1 MITAHDVSM
10 GFGGRVLFDHVNV
23 TFNDGERYGLT
34 GPNGAGKSTFM
45 GILAGGVEPT
55 SGNVS
60 VRGRL
65 GVLEQ
70 DHSSYADQRIL
81 DVVLSGHAA
90 LWAALHQKEQILAK
104 GDDLD
109 DEDGMLLGELEMT
122 IAEHDGY
129 TAEGEATALLV
140 GLDIPEH
147 LHCEKLEVLQGGDRV
162 RVLLAKAL
170 FGKPDSL
177 LLDEPTNSL
186 DIASIRWLESFL
198 MDYSGALVVIS
209 HDRHFLNSVCT
220 KIADVD
226 FESIIL
232 YTGDYDDM
240 VSAKAES
247 RGALELANA
256 ARQEKVEKL
265 QEFVRRFAAGTRAT
279 QVKSREKQV
288 QREKQAMVDLKRS
301 NIQRPF
307 IRFEQSRPSG
317 RSVLSVQ
324 NLCKRFDEFSI
335 CKGFNLSVMRGD
347 KIALVGPNGIGKTS
361 MLRMFNGEVKPDDG
375 AVEWGYETRVGYMPQ
390 EHSEL
395 IERSDQTA
403 HAWLWSFNSKID
415 EENLRA
421 LFGRLLFKKDDPLK
435 PTKVLSGGE
444 TVRLLLAKLMLE
456 EPNVLLLDEPTNHLD
471 LESIR
476 ALTEALSVYAGT
488 CIFVT
493 HDRHMV
499 DRVATRILE
508 MSVEGIRELSPSAFH
523 DGQFLT
529 KHGVYRQSGP
539 YDPTKSSGA
548 PLR

>member
-1 MITAHDVSM
+1 MITTQEISM
-10 GFGGRVLFDHVNV
+10 SFGGRVLFDHVNV

-45 GILAGGVEPT
+45 KILSHEVEPT
-55 SGNVS
+55 NGSVS

-70 DHSSYADQRIL
+70 DHSTYAHQRIL
-81 DVVLSGHAA
+81 DVVLSGHQT
-90 LWAALHQKEQILAK
+90 LWAALEKKAELLAK
-104 GDDLD
+104 GSDLD

-122 IAEHDGY
+122 IAEEDGY

-140 GLDIPEH
+140 GLGIPAH
-147 LHCEKLEVLQGGDRV
+147 LHEEKLEVLQGGDRV

-186 DIASIRWLESFL
+186 DISSIRWLESFL
-198 MDYSGALVVIS
+198 IEYSGALVVIS
-209 HDRHFLNSVCT
+209 HDRHFLNTVCT

-226 FESIIL
+226 YESIII
-232 YTGDYDDM
+232 YSGDYDDM
-240 VSAKAES
+240 VRAKAEARS
-247 RGALELANA
+247 GLELANS
-256 ARQEKVEKL
+256 ARQEKIEQL
-265 QEFVRRFAAGTRAT
+265 QEFVRRFGAGTRAS
-279 QVKSREKQV
+279 QVKSREKQA

-307 IRFEQSRPSG
+307 IRFDQARPSG

-324 NLCKRFDEFSI
+324 NLCKRFETISI

-361 MLRMFNGEVKPDDG
+361 MLRMFKGDLRPDDG
-375 AVEWGYETRVGYMPQ
+375 EVGWGFEARVEYMPQ
-390 EHSEL
+390 EHSEVL
-395 IERSDQTA
+395 QRSDQTA
-403 HAWLWSFNSKID
+403 HAWLWSFNGRAD
-415 EENLRA
+415 EESLRA
-421 LFGRLLFKKDDPLK
+421 LFGRLLFKKEEPLK

-444 TVRLLLAKLMLE
+444 TVRLLLAKLMLA

-476 ALTEALSVYAGT
+476 ALTEALSVYEGT

-493 HDRHMV
+493 HDRNMV
-499 DRVATRILE
+499 ERVATRILE

-523 DGQFLT
+523 DGQFLV
-529 KHGVYRQSGP
+529 KHGTYQQRE
-539 YDPTKSSGA
+539 GA
-548 PLR
+548 PKPGSMRL